1 MFTAALLAL
10 STAALGAA
18 TLIALDSTTTAPQAK
33 PEKER
38 LVCRSQE
45 RLGTRLGNKRVC
57 NTKARWAE
65 IEAESGAAVRDAQR
79 NLGGLPT
86 NGT

>member
-1 MFTAALLAL
+1 MIPSILLTLAVAGLDGGTANA
-10 STAALGAA
+10 GASVA
-18 TLIALDSTTTAPQAK
+18 EK
-33 PEKER
+33 PAKER

-45 RLGTRLGNKRVC
+45 RLGTRLGAKRVC

-79 NLGGLPT
+79 TMSSMPT

>member
-1 MFTAALLAL
+1 MMSIMFVLTLAL
-10 STAALGAA
+10 ASSAA
-18 TLIALDSTTTAPQAK
+18 TDSATADSSVK
-33 PEKER
+33 PTKPVQER

-45 RLGTRLGNKRVC
+45 RLGTRLGAKRVC

-79 NLGGLPT
+79 SMSSMPT